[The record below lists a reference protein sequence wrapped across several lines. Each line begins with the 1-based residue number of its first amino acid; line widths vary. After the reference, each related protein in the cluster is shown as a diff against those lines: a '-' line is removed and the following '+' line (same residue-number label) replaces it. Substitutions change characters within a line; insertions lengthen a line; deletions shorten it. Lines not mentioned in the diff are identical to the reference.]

1 MVSLKRPIG
10 KLTPEQYHV
19 CVDKGTEEP
28 FSGKF
33 LHNKE
38 KGTYNCVVCGN
49 PLFSSNTKFDSG
61 TGWPSFWDV
70 VKEGT
75 VKLQEDTSLG
85 MVRTE
90 VICAKC
96 GAHLGH
102 LFLDGP
108 RNKTGK
114 RYCINSVALDFNK
127 QSLSAIKGK

>member
-1 MVSLKRPIG
+1 MATPKKLID
-10 KLTPEQYHV
+10 KLTPEQRHV

-33 LHNKE
+33 LHNEE

-49 PLFSSNTKFDSG
+49 PLFSSKTKFDSG

-70 VKEGT
+70 IKNGT
-75 VKLQEDTSLG
+75 VKLQEDISLG

-90 VICAKC
+90 VVCAQC

-102 LFLDGP
+102 LFDDGP
-108 RNKTGK
+108 KEKTGK
-114 RYCINSVALDFNK
+114 RYCINSVALDFEK
-127 QSLSAIKGK
+127 EKK